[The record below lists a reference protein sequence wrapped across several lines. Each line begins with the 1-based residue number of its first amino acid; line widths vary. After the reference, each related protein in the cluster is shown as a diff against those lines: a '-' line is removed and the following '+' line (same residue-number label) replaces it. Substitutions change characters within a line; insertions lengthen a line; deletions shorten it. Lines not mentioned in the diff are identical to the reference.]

1 VQGGKSTDTV
11 RTRLNMNIANLMKT
25 DPSIKNERFSLPP
38 HLHTQTSTTL
48 SSPHSHLPHT
58 PSHAPIRTCSHKLRA
73 HAPRTPSCL
82 RHLSS
87 CSRWIVIP
95 VFIQKLFRAW
105 LVRWVFGPGDGG
117 DLFAAGVFV
126 WEGDTG
132 SHVQVKRW
140 GWDGEVRLF
149 VVVECKIC
157 WWVVSSDVSFVCT
170 RS

>member
-1 VQGGKSTDTV
+1 
-11 RTRLNMNIANLMKT
+11 MNASL
-25 DPSIKNERFSLPP
+25 SLPIFIP
-38 HLHTQTSTTL
+38 KHQLPSPPLTVTFPILPPTPPSSTRTN
-48 SSPHSHLPHT
+48 T
-58 PSHAPIRTCSHKLRA
+58 PIRTCSHKLRA